1 MSRFVRTSK
10 VRHVF
15 CDPEKTEN
23 QYHGLRVS
31 SATGDHNYIKA
42 NTKYFAYAVQSGSGA
57 LTVIPLQQVGKINPV
72 LPVLD
77 GHRGAV
83 LDFDFNPFHEQII
96 VSGGDD
102 CTVKA
107 WQIPQGGLTENIVDP
122 LVNMSGHEK
131 KVSVVRFHPTADS
144 VLATGS
150 ADTTVRVWDIQ
161 TGDCKTICRDNSQLI
176 QDVVWNT
183 DGSMLATSC
192 KDKQMRLVDPRTGLS
207 VAQVEAHNG
216 TKTSKLVFID
226 WGRLVSVGFTRAS
239 KRQFKIWDAR
249 QLHAPVATC
258 DIDQAA
264 GAMMPFYDQGTKL
277 LYLCG
282 KGDGNIRYYE
292 LTDDSPFQYHVGEY
306 RGASPAKGLAMLPK
320 RTCDV
325 SRCEVTKF
333 LKLTKDAVEP
343 LSFIVPRKSEIF
355 QRDLYPDAYAGR
367 MSMTA
372 DEFFDGEDRP
382 PVTISLDPEV
392 TSTKHESDDPCF
404 VPLKSSRQLEE
415 ELFTAKEY
423 IHLLE
428 QTLLQNEI
436 KLPASK

>member
-226 WGRLVSVGFTRAS
+226 WGRLVSVG
-239 KRQFKIWDAR
+239 
-249 QLHAPVATC
+249 
-258 DIDQAA
+258 
-264 GAMMPFYDQGTKL
+264 
-277 LYLCG
+277 
-282 KGDGNIRYYE
+282 
-292 LTDDSPFQYHVGEY
+292 
-306 RGASPAKGLAMLPK
+306 
-320 RTCDV
+320 
-325 SRCEVTKF
+325 
-333 LKLTKDAVEP
+333 
-343 LSFIVPRKSEIF
+343 
-355 QRDLYPDAYAGR
+355 
-367 MSMTA
+367 
-372 DEFFDGEDRP
+372 
-382 PVTISLDPEV
+382 
-392 TSTKHESDDPCF
+392 
-404 VPLKSSRQLEE
+404 
-415 ELFTAKEY
+415 
-423 IHLLE
+423 
-428 QTLLQNEI
+428 
-436 KLPASK
+436 